1 MEIGER
7 IQTLRQ
13 LFNVKHGIEPKDYK
27 MSDRALGRPPLKEGA
42 NKDRSIDIE
51 KMVGDYW
58 EQFGWDTKTGKPTD
72 ACLKRL
78 GI

>member
-1 MEIGER
+1 M
-7 IQTLRQ
+7 RQ
-13 LFNVKHGIEPKDYK
+13 MFNIKHGIEPKDYK

-42 NKDRSIDIE
+42 NKGRSIDIE

-72 ACLKRL
+72 ACLTRL
-78 GI
+78 DI